1 LNTQQSSG
9 ANPYQ
14 APNAAVAVVHNI
26 ASDTL
31 IKNSRRV
38 SAGHGLAW
46 IGAGWDAFK
55 AFPGAWILFIIVFM
69 LVMFALTITPLIN
82 LLAIFIMPVL
92 IGGLMLACRD
102 VDQGN
107 PPAPGRIFAAFSD
120 HLGRLALTGLL
131 FLIGMIAIGMLI
143 ELISFQTIGHS
154 ISGPDMSQYHPCS
167 TTESCLEQLWR
178 ETQRYDVML
187 LLALLL
193 GAALMMPLTMAF
205 YYAPALI
212 VFHDASALDAMK
224 TSFLGT
230 LKNFLP
236 FLVYGIAA
244 MLLLL
249 LGMLPVGL
257 GLLIVMPVLTY
268 SMYAGCKDIYVGA

>member
-1 LNTQQSSG
+1 MNTQQSSG

-31 IKNSRRV
+31 IKNSRRIP
-38 SAGHGLAW
+38 AGHGLAW
-46 IGAGWDAFK
+46 IGAGWGAFK
-55 AFPGAWILFIIVFM
+55 AFPGTWILFIIVFM

-82 LLAIFIMPVL
+82 FLAIFITPVL

-102 VDQGN
+102 VEQGN

-131 FLIGMIAIGMLI
+131 FLIGMIAIGMLS
-143 ELISFQTIGHS
+143 ELTSILTIGHS
-154 ISGPDMSQYHPCS
+154 LFSGHGQA
-167 TTESCLEQLWR
+167 E
-178 ETQRYDVML
+178 YDWI
-187 LLALLL
+187 ALLL
-193 GAALMMPLTMAF
+193 GAALILPLTMAF
-205 YYAPALI
+205 YYAPALV

-249 LGMLPVGL
+249 LGALPVGL

-268 SMYAGCKDIYVGA
+268 SMYAGYKDIYVSA